1 MATRN
6 DPEKEKKQRKGFL
19 KQASEMLLDMKKQLL
34 KEMQG
39 RVKEETEGVKDE
51 GRDTY
56 YLASDER
63 DREINFILNDRER
76 EKLLAIDEAL
86 ERIKDKTY
94 DLASDERDREINFIL
109 NDREREKLLAIDE
122 ALERIKDK
130 TYGLCESCEG
140 EIQLGRLKVLPFTRL
155 CVKCQEENEKES
167 KRQKTLE
174 DERGYR
180 KLVISDIEED
190 GF

>member
-1 MATRN
+1 LVRYSMPKI
-6 DPEKEKKQRKGFL
+6 DPEKEKKQRREFL
-19 KQASEMLLDMKKQLL
+19 KQAADTLQETKKQLL

-39 RVKEETEGVKDE
+39 RVKGETEGVKDE
-51 GRDTY
+51 GRD
-56 YLASDER
+56 
-63 DREINFILNDRER
+63 
-76 EKLLAIDEAL
+76 
-86 ERIKDKTY
+86 TY

-109 NDREREKLLAIDE
+109 NDREREKLHAIDE
-122 ALERIKDK
+122 ALQRIKDK

-155 CVKCQEENEKES
+155 CVKCQEETEKES

-180 KLVISDIEED
+180 KIVITDFEED

>member
-1 MATRN
+1 MPKA
-6 DPEKEKKQRKGFL
+6 DLEKDKKQRKEFL
-19 KQASEMLLDMKKQLL
+19 KQAAEMLQEMKRAAT

-51 GRDTY
+51 GRD
-56 YLASDER
+56 
-63 DREINFILNDRER
+63 
-76 EKLLAIDEAL
+76 
-86 ERIKDKTY
+86 TY

-122 ALERIKDK
+122 ALQRIADK
-130 TYGLCESCEG
+130 TYGICESCEG
-140 EIQLGRLKVLPFTRL
+140 EIHLGRLKILPFTRL

-174 DERGYR
+174 NERSYR
-180 KLVISDIEED
+180 KLDITDVEED
-190 GF
+190 SF